1 MLRNLF
7 LVVPF
12 LLLVHV
18 TSAVALPPCPTD
30 PIAYFDNCKGF
41 YESSNG
47 DTYIGEWRDDE
58 YHGQGTY
65 TWGSGPNI
73 GVKARKKM
81 GRFCFSC
88 PI

>member
-30 PIAYFDNCKGF
+30 PVAYFDNCKGF

-47 DTYIGEWRDDE
+47 DTYIGN
-58 YHGQGTY
+58 GGMTS
-65 TWGSGPNI
+65 TTGKAPI
-73 GVKARKKM
+73 PGV
-81 GRFCFSC
+81 
-88 PI
+88 PDQT